1 MSGLTLRDVLDFRPD
16 PWHESAQVWGR
27 LAQGIDDAAEQLIRG
42 SRDLVHVWPDGR
54 ASAAAVGKGETL
66 RAEVSNAYNPARRVA
81 DALEQ
86 HAYAMVGLRRQ
97 AEEIVAAARVAG
109 YQVDMVTGATAPP
122 PSADMAGGL
131 DRSSRATESVLR
143 YLPTVVE
150 YARAQDDA
158 TANAIAVNVPSPRVG
173 FGSGQ
178 LGGVSRG
185 VLEAQAGRS
194 PAEVQAWWES
204 LTPLQQE
211 QALREFPDLV
221 GQLDGIPISDRDVA
235 NRTVLERE
243 RGLLQQQLSEIEARE
258 EFLWKAL
265 QQGQVLD
272 VYPEAEDPRAALEDE
287 LRRLASERAE
297 LPGKLR
303 GIDAITT
310 RLNDPGRPDAY
321 LIGFSSDGD
330 GRAIV
335 SVGNP
340 DTAENVLT
348 YVPGTG
354 EQLSS
359 VGGGLKRMDAMA
371 QDAAWAAGGEKTS
384 VVYWYGYD
392 APDSIAD
399 AGGESYAEGGG
410 PVLDRFQTGLRAT
423 HDGEVPSRNT
433 VLGHSYGSTVIGH
446 AARGSD
452 FDADAVVFVGS
463 PGVGVDHVSDLAGLR
478 PDQVWATTAKHD
490 VIGLVPDWGFTHG
503 KDPSEADFGARVFR
517 SDPGS
522 FLDMTG
528 AHSAYWE
535 ENNPARTNVAEIVTG
550 QAG

>member
-1 MSGLTLRDVLDFRPD
+1 M
-16 PWHESAQVWGR
+16 
-27 LAQGIDDAAEQLIRG
+27 
-42 SRDLVHVWPDGR
+42 
-54 ASAAAVGKGETL
+54 GKGEAL

-109 YQVDMVTGATAPP
+109 YQVDLVTGATAPP

-173 FGSGQ
+173 FGSGR

-194 PAEVQAWWES
+194 PAEVHAWWES

-243 RGLLQQQLSEIEARE
+243 RGLLQQQLSEIEASE

-272 VYPEAEDPRAALEDE
+272 VFPEAEDPRAALEDE

-310 RLNDPGRPDAY
+310 RLQDPDLPAAY
-321 LIGFSSDGD
+321 LVGFSSDGD

-340 DTAENVLT
+340 DTADNVLT

-359 VGGGLKRMDAMA
+359 AGGGIDRVDEMA
-371 QDAAWAAGGEKTS
+371 QDAADFAPDKRTS

-392 APDSIAD
+392 APDSIPD
-399 AGGESYAEGGG
+399 AGRDSYAEGGG
-410 PVLDRFQTGLRAT
+410 PVLGTFQTGLRAT
-423 HDGEVPSRNT
+423 HDGEGPSRNT

-446 AARGSD
+446 AAKDGS
-452 FDADAVVFVGS
+452 FNADALVFVGS
-463 PGVGVDHVSDLAGLR
+463 PGVDVNHASELTGVR
-478 PDQVWATTAKHD
+478 PDQVWATTAEHD
-490 VIGLVPDWGFTHG
+490 IIRRIPDWDVVHG
-503 KDPSEADFGARVFR
+503 NDPSHRDFGARVFA
-517 SDPGS
+517 SDPG
-522 FLDMTG
+522 DPDDEAAT
-528 AHSAYWE
+528 HSAYWD
-535 ENNPARTNVAEIVTG
+535 AHNVARENIALIATG
-550 QAG
+550 QLSKVQ

>member
-1 MSGLTLRDVLDFRPD
+1 MSDLTLRDVLDFRPD

-42 SRDLVHVWPDGR
+42 SRDLVHVWPAGR
-54 ASAAAVGKGETL
+54 ASAAAVGKGEAL
-66 RAEVSNAYNPARRVA
+66 RAEVSNVYNPARRVA

-86 HAYAMVGLRRQ
+86 HAYAMLGLRRQ

-158 TANAIAVNVPSPRVG
+158 TANAIAVNGPSPRVG
-173 FGSGQ
+173 FGTGR

-194 PAEVQAWWES
+194 PAEVHAWWES

-221 GQLDGIPISDRDVA
+221 GQLDGVPVSDRDVA
-235 NRTVLERE
+235 NRTVLERQSD
-243 RGLLQQQLSEIEARE
+243 LLQQA
-258 EFLWKAL
+258 F
-265 QQGQVLD
+265 
-272 VYPEAEDPRAALEDE
+272 RAANEHPYDHELLPADTRLLLE
-287 LRRLASERAE
+287 RGRAE
-297 LPGKLR
+297 LASKLR
-303 GIDAITT
+303 GIDAITS
-310 RLNDPGRPDAY
+310 RLNDPNRPEAY

-359 VGGGLKRMDAMA
+359 AGGGLKRMDAMA

-392 APDSIAD
+392 APDLISD

-410 PVLDRFQTGLRAT
+410 PVLDRFQSGLRAT
-423 HDGEVPSRNT
+423 HDGEGPSRNT

-446 AARGSD
+446 AARDSD

-463 PGVGVDHVSDLAGLR
+463 PGVGVDHASELTGVR

-517 SDPGS
+517 SDSGS
-522 FLDMTG
+522 FLDMAG

-535 ENNPARTNVAEIVTG
+535 ESNPARTNIAEIVTG
-550 QAG
+550 QAE

>member
-1 MSGLTLRDVLDFRPD
+1 MSGLTLRDVLDFRPG
-16 PWHESAQVWGR
+16 PWHESARVWGR

-42 SRDLVHVWPDGR
+42 TRDLVHVWPEGR
-54 ASAAAVGKGETL
+54 ASAAAVGKGEVL

-81 DALEQ
+81 DVLEQ

-97 AEEIVAAARVAG
+97 AEEIVALARMAG
-109 YQVDMVTGATAPP
+109 YQVDMVTGVTAPP
-122 PSADMAGGL
+122 PFGDMAGGL
-131 DRSSRATESVLR
+131 DRSSRATESVLQC
-143 YLPTVVE
+143 LPTVVE

-158 TANAIAVNVPSPRVG
+158 TANAVAVHVPSPRVG
-173 FGSGQ
+173 FGSGR

-185 VLEAQAGRS
+185 VLEARAGRS
-194 PAEVQAWWES
+194 PAEVHAWWES
-204 LTPLQQE
+204 LTPLRQE
-211 QALREFPDLV
+211 QVLWEFPDLV
-221 GQLDGIPISDRDVA
+221 GRMDGIPISDRDVA
-235 NRTVLERE
+235 NRTVLERD
-243 RGLLQQQLSEIEARE
+243 RGLLQQQLSEIEASE
-258 EFLWKAL
+258 EFLWKAIP
-265 QQGQVLD
+265 QGRFLD

-303 GIDAITT
+303 GIDAITS

-340 DTAENVLT
+340 DTADNVLT

-359 VGGGLKRMDAMA
+359 AGAGLLRTEEMA
-371 QDAAWAAGGEKTS
+371 KDAARAAGGEKTS

-392 APDSIAD
+392 APDSISD

-410 PVLDRFQTGLRAT
+410 PVLDSFQSGLRAT
-423 HDGEVPSRNT
+423 HDGESSSRNT

-446 AARGSD
+446 AARDSD

-463 PGVGVDHVSDLAGLR
+463 PGVGVDHASELTGVR

-490 VIGLVPDWGFTHG
+490 IIGLVPDWGFTHG

-522 FLDMTG
+522 FFDMTG
-528 AHSAYWE
+528 AHSAYWNE
-535 ENNPARTNVAEIVTG
+535 ENIARENIAMIVTG